1 MRIEDGGRR
10 RGVLV
15 DRAGPS
21 ARILSEHNGVVIL
34 AAVLHPHEVDDCL
47 ARLNGFEVT
56 EVVRLIEQAVGKRAI
71 RELAPMQPGDV
82 PETCADVDELQQAVG
97 FAPRTPVADG
107 ILRFTEWYRGYRKI

>member
-1 MRIEDGGRR
+1 MEESCLVLMRIEDGGRR

-56 EVVRLIEQAVGKRAI
+56 EVVRSETLRVPNGAN
-71 RELAPMQPGDV
+71 RELEV
-82 PETCADVDELQQAVG
+82 VG
-97 FAPRTPVADG
+97 
-107 ILRFTEWYRGYRKI
+107 